1 MCVCFHILY
10 IKVCL
15 FHRTKCISKQGYW
28 KKCAIRPFCWRHLAH
43 TWRSFY
49 SFWDLDVG
57 LWLYLWPYPK
67 FIWRGLLILCVRSR
81 LNFYWINLSVV
92 LGVQVKTFTRSL
104 SPLQMHTAVRHNAIW
119 DDEEQHCHQLKP
131 DEKKKWNFSNI
142 IFESA
147 TNIFKC
153 FITFRQNSMNTFIWM
168 KECLFFCCILCC
180 CLIVLLCE
188 LTIKFVT
195 QSIRRLRSGRSHI
208 IDTAIMIQLN

>member
-1 MCVCFHILY
+1 M
-10 IKVCL
+10 CL

-92 LGVQVKTFTRSL
+92 LSVQVKTFTRSL

-119 DDEEQHCHQLKP
+119 DDEEQYCHQLKP
-131 DEKKKWNFSNI
+131 NEKKNGIFQILFSSRQQTFLNASLHSDKI
-142 IFESA
+142 LWIHSFEWKNVYFSVV
-147 TNIFKC
+147 
-153 FITFRQNSMNTFIWM
+153 
-168 KECLFFCCILCC
+168 FCAVVSLSCY
-180 CLIVLLCE
+180 V
-188 LTIKFVT
+188 
-195 QSIRRLRSGRSHI
+195 
-208 IDTAIMIQLN
+208 N